1 MVGSSWSGF
10 AEFARQ
16 WILVSRNKAYDPMTG
31 DQHIKMV
38 VGSYGHGG
46 EYDIHVREGVFPDRR
61 WDVEMMDL
69 NGIVG
74 SAVKPSVSQR
84 KAKGRR
90 QRILDTLSTATEPM
104 TKNRLVQITGVN
116 NAHVSEALDELRKC
130 TLCRKPVP
138 SGCPC
143 T

>member
-1 MVGSSWSGF
+1 
-10 AEFARQ
+10 
-16 WILVSRNKAYDPMTG
+16 MTG

-74 SAVKPSVSQR
+74 SVVKPSVSQR
-84 KAKGRR
+84 KAEGRR
-90 QRILDTLSTATEPM
+90 QRILDTLSTATEPL
-104 TKNRLVQITGVN
+104 TKRKLVNLTGIN
-116 NAHVSEALDELRKC
+116 FNSVSEVVGDLLRDR
-130 TLCRKPVP
+130 TLVEAEVHSPNGKSYLGYRLSC
-138 SGCPC
+138 
-143 T
+143 